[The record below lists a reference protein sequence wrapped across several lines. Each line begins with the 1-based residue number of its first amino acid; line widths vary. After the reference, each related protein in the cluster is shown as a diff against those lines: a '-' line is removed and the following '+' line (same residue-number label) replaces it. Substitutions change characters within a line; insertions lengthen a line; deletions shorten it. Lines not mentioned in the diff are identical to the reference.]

1 LETGFSAKAWR
12 HLLPIFEERHQ
23 TPQVITCI
31 AKLAAWN
38 LRWYSVV
45 LPQHTFFFCSGLT
58 GKFSPDLIRS
68 LREIV
73 DIEGETKVK
82 SLLMAPTSGNIVE
95 LMKGMFSL
103 LQAFEMKGFDM

>member
-1 LETGFSAKAWR
+1 VVFRG
-12 HLLPIFEERHQ
+12 
-23 TPQVITCI
+23 TPPT
-31 AKLAAWN
+31 
-38 LRWYSVV
+38 
-45 LPQHTFFFCSGLT
+45 PFFFWSGLT
-58 GKFSPDLIRS
+58 VKFSPDLIRS